1 MNAAQNIGLIF
12 PEDTHINLSFAAM
25 ATSSKN
31 KENGIKLI
39 EFLTSAIVVI
49 FTVMFIIIIII
60 IIIGTT
66 LAWLISAYDFPF
78 RKFLRWALILPLAI
92 PPYIEAYTILIWN

>member
-49 FTVMFIIIIII
+49 FTVMFIIIII
-60 IIIGTT
+60 GTT

>member
-60 IIIGTT
+60 IGTT

-92 PPYIEAYTILIWN
+92 PPYIAAYTILIWN

>member
-60 IIIGTT
+60 IGTT

-78 RKFLRWALILPLAI
+78 RKFLRWALILPLDI
-92 PPYIEAYTILIWN
+92 PPYIAAYTILIWN

>member
-60 IIIGTT
+60 IIGTT

-78 RKFLRWALILPLAI
+78 RKFLRWALILPLDI
-92 PPYIEAYTILIWN
+92 PPYIAAYTILIWN

>member
-39 EFLTSAIVVI
+39 EFLTSAILVI
-49 FTVMFIIIIII
+49 FTVMFII

-78 RKFLRWALILPLAI
+78 RKFLRWALILPLDI
-92 PPYIEAYTILIWN
+92 PPYIAAYTILIWN

>member
-1 MNAAQNIGLIF
+1 MNVAQNIGLIF

-60 IIIGTT
+60 IIGTT

-78 RKFLRWALILPLAI
+78 RKFLRWALILPLDI
-92 PPYIEAYTILIWN
+92 PPYIAAYTILIWN

>member
-1 MNAAQNIGLIF
+1 VNAAQNIGLIF

-49 FTVMFIIIIII
+49 FTVMFIIIII
-60 IIIGTT
+60 GTT

-78 RKFLRWALILPLAI
+78 RKFLRWALILPLDI
-92 PPYIEAYTILIWN
+92 PPYIAAYTILIWN

>member
-31 KENGIKLI
+31 KENVIKLI

-49 FTVMFIIIIII
+49 FTVMFII

-78 RKFLRWALILPLAI
+78 RKFLRWALILPLDI
-92 PPYIEAYTILIWN
+92 PPYIAAYTILIWN

>member
-31 KENGIKLI
+31 KENGSKLI

-49 FTVMFIIIIII
+49 FTVMFII

-78 RKFLRWALILPLAI
+78 RKFLRWALILPLDI
-92 PPYIEAYTILIWN
+92 PPYIAAYTILIWN

>member
-49 FTVMFIIIIII
+49 FTVMFIIIII
-60 IIIGTT
+60 GTT

-92 PPYIEAYTILIWN
+92 PPYIAAYTILIWN

>member
-60 IIIGTT
+60 GTT

-78 RKFLRWALILPLAI
+78 RKFLRWALILPLDI
-92 PPYIEAYTILIWN
+92 PPYIAAYTILIWN

>member
-49 FTVMFIIIIII
+49 FTIMFI

-92 PPYIEAYTILIWN
+92 PPYIAAYTILIWN

>member
-49 FTVMFIIIIII
+49 FTVMFIIII
-60 IIIGTT
+60 GTT

-78 RKFLRWALILPLAI
+78 RKFLRWALILPLDI
-92 PPYIEAYTILIWN
+92 PPYIAAYTILIWN

>member
-49 FTVMFIIIIII
+49 FTVMFIIII
-60 IIIGTT
+60 GTT

>member
-49 FTVMFIIIIII
+49 FTVMFT

-78 RKFLRWALILPLAI
+78 RKFLRWALILPLDI
-92 PPYIEAYTILIWN
+92 PPYIAAYTILIWN

>member
-39 EFLTSAIVVI
+39 EFLTSAVVVI
-49 FTVMFIIIIII
+49 FTVMFIII

>member
-1 MNAAQNIGLIF
+1 
-12 PEDTHINLSFAAM
+12 M

-49 FTVMFIIIIII
+49 FTVMFI

>member
-39 EFLTSAIVVI
+39 EFLTSAVVVI
-49 FTVMFIIIIII
+49 FTVMFII

>member
-49 FTVMFIIIIII
+49 FTVMFIIII
-60 IIIGTT
+60 GTT

-92 PPYIEAYTILIWN
+92 PPYIAAYTILIWN

>member
-49 FTVMFIIIIII
+49 FTVMFIIIII
-60 IIIGTT
+60 GTT

-78 RKFLRWALILPLAI
+78 RKFLRWALILPLDI
-92 PPYIEAYTILIWN
+92 PPYIAAYTILIWN

>member
-49 FTVMFIIIIII
+49 FTIII

-78 RKFLRWALILPLAI
+78 RKFLRWALILPLDI
-92 PPYIEAYTILIWN
+92 PPYIAAYTILIWN

>member
-60 IIIGTT
+60 GTT

>member
-49 FTVMFIIIIII
+49 FTVMFIII
-60 IIIGTT
+60 GTT

-78 RKFLRWALILPLAI
+78 RKFLRWALILPLDI
-92 PPYIEAYTILIWN
+92 PPYIAAYTILIWN

>member
-49 FTVMFIIIIII
+49 FTVMFIII
-60 IIIGTT
+60 GTT

-92 PPYIEAYTILIWN
+92 PPYIAAYTILIWN

>member
-12 PEDTHINLSFAAM
+12 PEDTHINLSFAVM

-49 FTVMFIIIIII
+49 FTVMFIIIII
-60 IIIGTT
+60 GTT

-78 RKFLRWALILPLAI
+78 RKFLRWALILPLDI
-92 PPYIEAYTILIWN
+92 PPYIAAYTILIWN

>member
-39 EFLTSAIVVI
+39 EFLTSAIVLI
-49 FTVMFIIIIII
+49 FTVMFI

>member
-49 FTVMFIIIIII
+49 FTVMFT

-92 PPYIEAYTILIWN
+92 PPYIAAYTILIWN